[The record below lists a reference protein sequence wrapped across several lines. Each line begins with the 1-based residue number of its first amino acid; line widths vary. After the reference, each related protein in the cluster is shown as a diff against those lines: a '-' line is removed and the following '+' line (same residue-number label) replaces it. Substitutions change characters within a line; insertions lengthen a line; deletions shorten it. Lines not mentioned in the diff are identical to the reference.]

1 MTDQPQLVDVV
12 PLQQRH
18 LVSDLS
24 PFILAS
30 QGARA
35 FLTSGQPAVDGRPYA
50 SAPAIGSE
58 LNHLLGLAAA
68 YTRLQDQ
75 ELAVTR
81 YEWRDYYLRV
91 AALSDRIALLC
102 PGDTADAAA
111 TQEAHKLQCWDQA
124 HRDMVRGEWQA
135 DAIHWTP
142 LSDDP
147 ASGSR
152 EYVRQEY
159 PLYLQAT
166 QGARRV

>member
-1 MTDQPQLVDVV
+1 MNQQPLVEVL

-18 LVSDLS
+18 QVTDLS

-30 QGARA
+30 QSARA
-35 FLTSGQPAVDGRPYA
+35 FVGAARPAVDARPYS
-50 SAPAIGSE
+50 SAPALATE
-58 LNHLLGLAAA
+58 LHHLIGLAAA

-81 YEWRDYYLRV
+81 QEWREYYLRV
-91 AALSDRIALLC
+91 AALADRIALLA
-102 PGDTADAAA
+102 PSEEADAAA
-111 TQEAHKLQCWDQA
+111 VQEAHKLQCWDQA
-124 HRDMVRGEWQA
+124 HREMVRGEWQA

-159 PLYLQAT
+159 PLYLQARAER
-166 QGARRV
+166 GHG